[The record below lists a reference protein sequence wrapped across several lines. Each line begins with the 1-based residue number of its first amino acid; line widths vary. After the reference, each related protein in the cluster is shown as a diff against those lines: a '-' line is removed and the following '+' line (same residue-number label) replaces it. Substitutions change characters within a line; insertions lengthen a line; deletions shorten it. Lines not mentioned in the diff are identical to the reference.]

1 MHDLMNVMRT
11 TRPPQTSAR
20 RAGFSLVEVI
30 VVMLMLALVASVVAI
45 NVTRSLK
52 STKIRAVSR
61 DLVAAMK
68 YTRGQAIAKGEAQR
82 ISFNLQERSYQAP
95 GKKVVKI
102 PADME
107 LGLYTA
113 DSEIVDDDHASIR
126 FFSDGSSTGGR
137 ITLRYKGREWRIN
150 VNWLTGEIR
159 VHQLDE

>member
-1 MHDLMNVMRT
+1 M
-11 TRPPQTSAR
+11 TRAPQASAR

-30 VVMLMLALVASVVAI
+30 VVMLILALVASVVAV
-45 NVTRSLK
+45 NVTGSLK
-52 STKIRAVSR
+52 STRIRAVSR

-68 YTRGQAIAKGEAQR
+68 YTRGQAIAKGKAQH
-82 ISFNLQERSYQAP
+82 ISFNLEDKSYQAP

-102 PADME
+102 PEDME
-107 LGLYTA
+107 FGVYTA
-113 DSEIVDDDHASIR
+113 DSEIVDDDHAGIR

-137 ITLRYKGREWRIN
+137 VTLRYKGREWRIN